1 MKKFLKYSSLGLI
14 LSALCFASPVSASV
28 QSNTQFS
35 LLLTVFIEKMEKIRA
50 YLQETN
56 ETLDTINEF
65 GELEVNAAHKML
77 SLGRGLV
84 SVFQGQL
91 HFGDIARTAANI
103 GMGMAHEEISGIIHD
118 DLGISDTR
126 IFTDTEGF
134 MGDLMNDV
142 RHEVEAVARDA
153 AGTAV
158 GIVADQAQ
166 KAAAAMAKTAI
177 EKAQTYVTQKAADL
191 ADARVG
197 SAMQNLQSKVAG
209 QPTIYGAPQSS
220 IEAAQAYVKSTFFYS
235 IKEGD
240 RFDGQPLPGN
250 EAAKKQVMANR
261 LGYYNEI
268 ISYGNDDGGRGSF
281 AGYDEAVGRMEF
293 LMGRL
298 EAATTYDDKKAVE
311 ASIVQNDIRERMKHL
326 SLELSTLELEAV
338 AMLWKQPEEFLIAR
352 SPEQIMAESQAEVA
366 KTYMQGGAQ

>member
-268 ISYGNDDGGRGSF
+268 ISTSYGQALEASS
-281 AGYDEAVGRMEF
+281 AGYDEAVDRMEF

>member
-65 GELEVNAAHKML
+65 GELEVNYAAKML
-77 SLGRGLV
+77 SYGSSFV
-84 SVFQGQL
+84 AMFQGQL
-91 HFGDIARTAANI
+91 HFGDLAMSAANI
-103 GMGMAHEEISGIIHD
+103 GMGVAQEQVAGIIHD

-126 IFTDTEGF
+126 VFTDTEGF

-142 RHEVEAVARDA
+142 RHEVGAIARDA
-153 AGTAV
+153 AGAAI
-158 GIVADQAQ
+158 GIVADQVQ
-166 KAAAAMAKTAI
+166 KAATDMARSAI

-197 SAMQNLQSKVAG
+197 SAMQNLQAKVAG
-209 QPTIYGAPQSS
+209 QATIYGAPQSS

-250 EAAKKQVMANR
+250 EAAKKQVVANR

-268 ISYGNDDGGRGSF
+268 ISTSYGQALEASS
-281 AGYDEAVGRMEF
+281 AGYDEAVDRMEF

-298 EAATTYDDKKAVE
+298 EAATTYDEKKAVE
-311 ASIVQNDIRERMKHL
+311 AAIVQNDIRERMKHL
-326 SLELSTLELEAV
+326 SLELSTLELESV

-352 SPEQIMAESQAEVA
+352 SPEQIMAESQAEAA